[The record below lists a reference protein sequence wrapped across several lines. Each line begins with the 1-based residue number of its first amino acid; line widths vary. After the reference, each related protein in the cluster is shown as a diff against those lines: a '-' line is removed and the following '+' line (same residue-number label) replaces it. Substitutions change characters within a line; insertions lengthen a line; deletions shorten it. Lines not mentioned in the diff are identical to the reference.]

1 MLEVYALH
9 VGDRDT
15 TRCQFLYRDP
25 SHERLTISFYF
36 WLVLGGTEPIV
47 IDTCFDAA
55 YAKRRGLQS
64 YRDRTELLRQLR
76 VDPCEV
82 KTVVMS
88 HLHWDHCAGHALFP
102 RARILVQEREIA
114 FWNGGIMRYAAIASS
129 GSEAT
134 LADLQ
139 KPEMGNRI
147 SAVDG
152 DFRLAPGIDVYRLS
166 GHTPGMQVV
175 TAQTPKG
182 TVVLAN
188 DTMHYYENLE
198 RRRPVQVTM
207 DMPGALQSLDAVE
220 ALAAGNPELIVP
232 GHDPAVTERFDT
244 IAPGIIR
251 IA

>member
-36 WLVLGGTEPIV
+36 WLVLGGAEPIV
-47 IDTCFDAA
+47 IDTSFDAA
-55 YAKRRGLQS
+55 YAKRRGLRS
-64 YRDRTELLRQLR
+64 YRDRTELLQHVG
-76 VDPCEV
+76 VDPREV
-82 KTVVMS
+82 TTVVMS
-88 HLHWDHCAGHALFP
+88 HLHWDHCAGHSIFP
-102 RARILVQEREIA
+102 RARLIVQKQEIE
-114 FWNGGIMRYAAIASS
+114 FWNGDIMRYEAIASS
-129 GSEAT
+129 GSAPTIEE
-134 LADLQ
+134 LQ
-139 KPEMGNRI
+139 KPELVRRT
-147 SAVDG
+147 SAVNG
-152 DFRLAPGIDVYRLS
+152 DFQLAPGLEIYRVP
-166 GHTPGMQVV
+166 GHTPGMQIV
-175 TAQTPKG
+175 TAETSRG

-207 DMPGALQSLDAVE
+207 DMPGALRALDTVE
-220 ALAAGNPELIVP
+220 KLAAGNPELIVP
-232 GHDPAVTERFDT
+232 GHDPAVADRFET

>member
-36 WLVLGGTEPIV
+36 WLVLGGAEPIV

-64 YRDRTELLRQLR
+64 YRDRTELLRQVG
-76 VDPCEV
+76 VDPREV
-82 KTVVMS
+82 TTVVMS

-134 LADLQ
+134 LDDLQ
-139 KPEMGNRI
+139 KPETGNRI

-152 DFRLAPGIDVYRLS
+152 NFRLAPGIDVYRLA

-220 ALAAGNPELIVP
+220 TLAAGNPELIVP
-232 GHDPAVTERFDT
+232 GHDPAVAERFDT

>member
-25 SHERLTISFYF
+25 SHESLTISFYF
-36 WLVLGGTEPIV
+36 WLILGGAEPIV
-47 IDTCFDAA
+47 IDTSFDVA
-55 YAKRRGLQS
+55 YAKRRGLRS
-64 YRDRTELLRQLR
+64 YRDRTELLRHLG
-76 VDPCEV
+76 VDPREV
-82 KTVVMS
+82 TTVVMS

-102 RARILVQEREIA
+102 KARVLVQEREIA
-114 FWNGGIMRYAAIASS
+114 FWNGGIMRYEAIASS
-129 GSEAT
+129 GSAPT
-134 LADLQ
+134 LDDLQ
-139 KPEMGNRI
+139 RPELAERV

-152 DFRLAPGIDVYRLS
+152 NFRLAPGVEIYRVP
-166 GHTPGMQVV
+166 GHTPGMQIATVA
-175 TAQTPKG
+175 TRKG

-207 DMPGALQSLDAVE
+207 DMPGALRALDTVE
-220 ALAAGNPELIVP
+220 KLAARNPELIVP
-232 GHDPAVTERFDT
+232 GHDPAVIDRFDA